1 MFGQK
6 GFFVVVSGLM
16 STVEVVIVNA
26 VEIME
31 EVVVGFVVS
40 MVKHGFD

>member
-6 GFFVVVSGLM
+6 GFFDVVSGLM
-16 STVEVVIVNA
+16 SAVEVVMVNA